1 MPGVLKLGRN
11 KARHGFLR
19 RLMSPSFSGV
29 SLRELE
35 VTMNLYFDEFI
46 EGIKERAELNNGSV
60 ELNEWFH
67 NLSFD
72 VCQK

>member
-1 MPGVLKLGRN
+1 MFDWTDNRN
-11 KARHGFLR
+11 KARHSFLR
-19 RLMSPSFSGV
+19 RLMNPSFSGA

-46 EGIKERAELNNGSV
+46 IGVRERISKNDGVV

-72 VCQK
+72 V